1 MLIRNRQ
8 LDILMMMTCWNSKK
22 QTERNWRE
30 LFTEAD
36 ERFHFVGVTRSKQSK
51 LQTIEVVFR
60 G

>member
-22 QTERNWRE
+22 QTERDWRE
-30 LFTEAD
+30 FSTEAD
-36 ERFHFVGVTRSKQSK
+36 ERFHFVGLARSKQSE